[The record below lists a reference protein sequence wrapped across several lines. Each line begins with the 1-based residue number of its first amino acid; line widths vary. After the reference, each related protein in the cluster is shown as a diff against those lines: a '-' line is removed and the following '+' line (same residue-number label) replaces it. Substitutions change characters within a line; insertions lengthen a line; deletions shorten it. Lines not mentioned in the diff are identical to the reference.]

1 MVDVGGVGAAEQQPD
16 LLAALRRQWVTIV
29 VASLLGTAIG
39 WAFAE
44 ARQTVFES
52 RATLL
57 LAAAGDE
64 VAPSGGRNRT
74 VDVDT
79 WATVARSTV
88 LLQEVANE
96 LGRDLADVRSR
107 TTAAPAPTGD
117 VIVLTFEA
125 TTAQTAVEGAT
136 AYANQFLANRAAAVN
151 RSTLERVRQLENL
164 RGDLETQVQ
173 QVSALIETE
182 EAKGDDA
189 SQNQLSLLTATQEQ
203 AVTLLAE
210 VNTDIATIDTDVE
223 TGRILIDPSTAV
235 SRAGLSRSLTTLAG
249 LFLGALIGFI
259 VALLRDRYDDRYG
272 SVADPSRLGIRELAR
287 VPDPESGQLAR
298 TDSDHAYS
306 RLITRLTFSRRGT
319 TASGRSVLLL
329 PVDSRTLPH
338 DISSSLAASLEA
350 SADVTGI
357 LVDVWNDDID
367 ATARPGHWAEILD
380 EVDGMREQNDLV
392 LVPVRALDRSAAGI
406 GLASLVDDTVLLVA
420 EATPMHRVIEA
431 LDDLR
436 AVDAREVQVLV
447 MSGLRRRK
455 QVTQQR
461 DRDERVVNAPPSDE
475 DAAVDHDD
483 DVELDDDDVEPAP
496 AAKPKSATT

>member
-1 MVDVGGVGAAEQQPD
+1 MVDVGGIGAAEQQPD

-29 VASLLGTAIG
+29 VAALLGTAIG

-44 ARQTVFES
+44 ARQTVFQS

-88 LLQEVANE
+88 LLQQVAEE
-96 LGRDLADVRSR
+96 LGRELADVRSR

-117 VIVLTFEA
+117 VIILTFQA
-125 TTAQTAVEGAT
+125 ANAQTAVEGAT
-136 AYANQFLANRAAAVN
+136 AYANQFLANRETAVN

-164 RGDLETQVQ
+164 RDDLVTQVR
-173 QVSALIETE
+173 QVSSLIEAE

-189 SQNQLSLLTATQEQ
+189 SQNQLSLLAATQEQ

-249 LFLGALIGFI
+249 LFLGALIGLI
-259 VALLRDRYDDRYG
+259 VALLRDRYDDRYA

-287 VPDPESGQLAR
+287 VPYPQSGQMAR
-298 TDSDHAYS
+298 VVADHAYS

-319 TASGRSVLLL
+319 SETGRSVLLL
-329 PVDSRTLPH
+329 PVDSRTLL
-338 DISSSLAASLEA
+338 DDVSISLAAALEA

-380 EVDGMREQNDLV
+380 EVESMREQNDLV
-392 LVPVRALDRSAAGI
+392 LVPVRGLDRSAAGI
-406 GLASLVDDTVLLVA
+406 GLASLVDDTVLIVA
-420 EATPMHRVIEA
+420 EATPMNRVLEA

-436 AVDAREVQVLV
+436 AVDAQHVQVLV
-447 MSGLRRRK
+447 VSDIRRRG
-455 QVTQQR
+455 QAARPGVRRTADDAR
-461 DRDERVVNAPPSDE
+461 PANNAALGADDADEPHVG
-475 DAAVDHDD
+475 
-483 DVELDDDDVEPAP
+483 VEPASE
-496 AAKPKSATT
+496 AKPRSATP